1 TLRSPRQYNCYC
13 ESFVLITP
21 GSLRLV
27 AHGPG
32 RARDLI
38 DRGVDVRREIHG
50 QVVRLGGKQDDIGKD
65 HDTAL
70 RWEDARGHVR
80 RSRRDLG
87 LVRIT
92 HVRAPG
98 SGHTDPEV
106 PDHADSVA
114 TTGDISRGG
123 PISESAAPVD
133 RESCSYAGPYR
144 ISYPRSV
151 TLPPP
156 GDTIPKGALS

>member
-80 RSRRDLG
+80 RPRRDLG
-87 LVRIT
+87 LARMT
-92 HVRAPG
+92 HVGARLRPRR
-98 SGHTDPEV
+98 P
-106 PDHADSVA
+106 
-114 TTGDISRGG
+114 RG
-123 PISESAAPVD
+123 
-133 RESCSYAGPYR
+133 AGPR
-144 ISYPRSV
+144 RFGCDDRRCSSWWPNGIRTRV
-151 TLPPP
+151 
-156 GDTIPKGALS
+156 